1 VWLLTAVAVFF
12 AAAIVPGVHIGSFG
26 DALVAAVVIG
36 ALNAVLPPAVA
47 ALRLPFTLILGFVVI
62 LLLDALILLLASH
75 IDSSSLQV
83 ASFGWALLAAL
94 VISALI
100 LMLEVILGANDDDTY
115 SLRVINRVARRQGK
129 RVSTDVPGML
139 FLEIDGLALPV
150 LDSSGPPRGFL
161 HRVWIRWTPACCL
174 YGRCVISGP
183 LSHPDRVMPRSVQRR
198 ILRPVAYWLPSSPPS
213 LASLGWR

>member
-1 VWLLTAVAVFF
+1 MIDRVGAPMETSLVYGAAVRWSPQTPRFRVLHLLLVWFLTAVAVFL
-12 AAAIVPGVHIGSFG
+12 AAAVVPGVHVGSFA

-150 LDSSGPPRGFL
+150 LE
-161 HRVWIRWTPACCL
+161 
-174 YGRCVISGP
+174 
-183 LSHPDRVMPRSVQRR
+183 
-198 ILRPVAYWLPSSPPS
+198 
-213 LASLGWR
+213 